1 MKTVGSAATTMA
13 QDLLA
18 RREDDRRSLSVLA
31 SEAGGPAEWLSLRG
45 LRGSPDDLTT
55 EELVSET
62 QVFWEDAAARE
73 RSCERCPEYGGACA
87 RELSCF
93 EHGTYLAWE
102 ERKPMAKRCTRWPEH
117 LIRERLAECGVPFRL
132 QGMQVTNFQCANDSL
147 SRAHLE
153 TKDLVKI
160 WIERGEIPV
169 GSPWLLLCGDNGKG
183 KSHLMVAALRTVR
196 QAHPAIRVWY
206 QDCGT
211 LERDVRA
218 TFDDKQAPDP
228 LVKLREAK
236 LLALDTMNPS
246 QWKPW
251 FQKEVEALLRE
262 RWDAGL
268 ATMLASNDRRDVV
281 ERALISLSRFSHEA
295 AICTLT

>member
-13 QDLLA
+13 QDLLE
-18 RREDDRRSLSVLA
+18 RREDDRRSLSALA
-31 SEAGGPAEWLSLRG
+31 SEAGGAAEWLSLIG
-45 LRGSPDDLTT
+45 LKDSPDDLTT

-62 QVFWEDAAARE
+62 QVFWQDAAVRE
-73 RSCERCPEYGGACA
+73 RNCERCPEYGGACA

-93 EHGTYLAWE
+93 ERGTYLVWE
-102 ERKPMAKRCTRWPEH
+102 ERLPKAKRCTRWNEYV
-117 LIRERLAECGVPFRL
+117 IRERLAECGVPFRL
-132 QGMQVTNFQCANDSL
+132 QGMQVTTFQCANESL
-147 SRAHLE
+147 GQAHLE
-153 TKDLVKI
+153 ATELVKCCVVNK
-160 WIERGEIPV
+160 EIPS
-169 GSPWLLLCGDNGKG
+169 GSAWLLLCGDHGKG

-196 QAHPAIRVWY
+196 QARPAARVWY
-206 QDCGT
+206 QDCVA
-211 LERDVRA
+211 LERELRA

-228 LVKLREAK
+228 LLKLREAK

-251 FQKEVEALLRE
+251 FQKEIETLLRE

-268 ATMLASNDRRDVV
+268 ATMMASNDRRDVV
-281 ERALISLSRFSHEA
+281 ERALASLSRFSDEA